1 MTVAKYSRIL
11 LRNTWPSESGVDILD
26 IMSLM
31 RAEFNGLLKT
41 RVVKFHVTL
50 IPQTFGNA
58 VLGPFSWIIPVSV
71 AMSCYGG
78 LNASIIAASR

>member
-1 MTVAKYSRIL
+1 MTAAKYSRIL
-11 LRNTWPSESGVDILD
+11 LRNTWPSEADVDVLD
-26 IMSLM
+26 IMSLI

-41 RVVKFHVTL
+41 RVVKLHVNL
-50 IPQTFGNA
+50 IPQTFGNT
-58 VLGPFSWIIPVSV
+58 VLGPFNWIIPVSV